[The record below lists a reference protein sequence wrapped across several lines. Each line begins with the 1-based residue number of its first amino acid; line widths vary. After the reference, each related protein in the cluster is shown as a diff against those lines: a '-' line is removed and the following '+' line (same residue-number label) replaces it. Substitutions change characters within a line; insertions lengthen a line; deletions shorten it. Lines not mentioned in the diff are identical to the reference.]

1 MPRHRG
7 FAHDPEPIPEEYD
20 VDLQVALDRLPLDR
34 ATGLTRAV
42 AARTDWIEAGT
53 SMVKQF
59 GQQGLREI
67 VAAADG
73 TPVLAD
79 LKTADDVRFEFE
91 MAFAAGAA
99 SVTVLGLAP
108 DVSIDLAV
116 QVTGEHDR
124 ELVVDLMGVDPDRVV
139 ELARRLPP
147 RVRLAP
153 HISKDAQAGGAR
165 VQDLLGDWPRGRR
178 LALAGGLT
186 AQDLP
191 TLDDEPELRVIVG
204 SAVTRADDPVAA
216 VEELRRAAGKDTDA

>member
-1 MPRHRG
+1 M
-7 FAHDPEPIPEEYD
+7 
-20 VDLQVALDRLPLDR
+20 DLQVALDRIPLDR
-34 ATGLTRAV
+34 AVAITEAV
-42 AARTDWIEAGT
+42 AGRTDWIEVGT

-59 GQQGLREI
+59 GQDGLCEV
-67 VAAADG
+67 VAAAAG

-91 MAFAAGAA
+91 MAFAAGAR

-116 QVTGEHDR
+116 EVTGEHEC
-124 ELVVDLMGVDPDRVV
+124 ELVVDLMGLTRQRIE
-139 ELARRLPP
+139 ELAGRLPH

-153 HISKDAQAGGAR
+153 HVSKDAQTSGQR
-165 VQDLLGDWPRGRR
+165 VQDLLGPWSRGRR

-186 AQDLP
+186 ARDLP
-191 TLDDEPELRVIVG
+191 ALADEPELRVIVG

-216 VEELRRAAGKDTDA
+216 VEELRRAAGKDNR